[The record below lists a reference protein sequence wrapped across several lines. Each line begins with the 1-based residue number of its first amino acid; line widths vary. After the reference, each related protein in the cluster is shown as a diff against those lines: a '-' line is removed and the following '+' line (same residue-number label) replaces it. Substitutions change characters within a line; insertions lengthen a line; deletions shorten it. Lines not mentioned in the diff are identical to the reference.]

1 MSDGITTT
9 LTDVDIENQPLGP
22 YPLGSPLPSGVSE
35 NYEYDGS
42 GNLVYDRSEGTLIKW
57 NAQGKVAEVRK
68 DQLGVSQ
75 TTKFW
80 YNAAGNRVK
89 KQVINHLATDPE
101 ESSVTYYVRD
111 ANEAVMAI
119 YQQTVFHASGPPGCL
134 RKPNNGGVDMDMDG
148 VVDAGCDKCTNGVPG
163 GSSWNP
169 WQEDYDQDGLGDACD
184 PCPFIF
190 GSVCGPQQPGL
201 PAMPEMWN
209 GVATTTKLAEL
220 PIYGSERLGLMRL
233 LSVAI
238 MKA

>member
-1 MSDGITTT
+1 M
-9 LTDVDIENQPLGP
+9 DIENQPLGP

-148 VVDAGCDKCTNGVPG
+148 VVDGGCDKCTNGVPG
-163 GSSWNP
+163 GISWNP
-169 WQEDYDQDGLGDACD
+169 CRK
-184 PCPFIF
+184 I
-190 GSVCGPQQPGL
+190 
-201 PAMPEMWN
+201 
-209 GVATTTKLAEL
+209 TTKTAWAMLAT
-220 PIYGSERLGLMRL
+220 PARSSLGA
-233 LSVAI
+233 SVSRNNPASQQCQSNGPE
-238 MKA
+238 